1 MVTKTTSPF
10 QSSFA
15 MGTRKFQAWE
25 VDILNGGDIERSHKI
40 KKKKKTFIKETSCWG
55 FLVGV
60 TWDGIVQLL
69 DISNLNLTVLIKRH
83 NTLLKKELSYLH
95 VSLI

>member
-1 MVTKTTSPF
+1 MVTKTLSPF

-15 MGTRKFQAWE
+15 MGTRRFQAWE

-40 KKKKKTFIKETSCWG
+40 LKKNSIKETSCLR

-69 DISNLNLTVLIKRH
+69 DIINLNLTVLIKIH
-83 NTLLKKELSYLH
+83 NTLLKKEPSYLH